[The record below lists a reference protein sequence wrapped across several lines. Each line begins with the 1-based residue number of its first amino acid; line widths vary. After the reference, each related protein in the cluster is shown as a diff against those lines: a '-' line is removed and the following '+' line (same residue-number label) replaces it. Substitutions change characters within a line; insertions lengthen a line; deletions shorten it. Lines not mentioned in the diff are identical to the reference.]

1 MLSITANSDEEDSIS
16 EGRDGGFTNH
26 EDSSVDVSTSRG
38 SRAFSSPLSFVGSR
52 RNGQNG
58 IRNQPPPEGNHDR
71 FVHAFELMYHA
82 SQEENIIL
90 AYSNNK

>member
-38 SRAFSSPLSFVGSR
+38 SHALSSPLSFVGSR
-52 RNGQNG
+52 RNGRNG
-58 IRNQPPPEGNHDR
+58 SRNQPPPEGNHDR

-82 SQEENIIL
+82 SQEENMIHREE
-90 AYSNNK
+90 NRQ